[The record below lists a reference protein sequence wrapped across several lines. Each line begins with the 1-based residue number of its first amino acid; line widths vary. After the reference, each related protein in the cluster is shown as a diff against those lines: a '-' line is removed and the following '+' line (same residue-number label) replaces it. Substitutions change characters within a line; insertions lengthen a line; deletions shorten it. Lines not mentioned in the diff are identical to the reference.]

1 MIRFTP
7 SAWRRGGEVVEHA
20 ADTVHTS
27 AGSLRNPL
35 LPDGDF
41 EALELVGHASRI
53 DAAAHRLDAA
63 VAGALAQQAH
73 DATTRA
79 RDDAARMVETASE
92 YEAIEARSADVWAE
106 EI

>member
-7 SAWRRGGEVVEHA
+7 SAWRRGGEAVEHA
-20 ADTVHTS
+20 ADAVHTS
-27 AGSLRNPL
+27 ARSLRTPL
-35 LPDGDF
+35 LPDGDL

-53 DAAAHRLDAA
+53 DAAAYRLDAA
-63 VAGALAQQAH
+63 IAGALAQRIH
-73 DATTRA
+73 DATTLA
-79 RDDAARMVETASE
+79 REDAARMVETARE

>member
-7 SAWRRGGEVVEHA
+7 SAWRRGGETVEHA
-20 ADTVHTS
+20 ADAVHTS
-27 AGSLRNPL
+27 TRSLGTPL
-35 LPDGDF
+35 LPDGNL
-41 EALELVGHASRI
+41 EALELVGLASRI

-63 VAGALAQQAH
+63 VAGALAQRAH
-73 DATTRA
+73 DATTLA
-79 RDDAARMVETASE
+79 REDAARMVETARE